1 MRALE
6 FLTVHVIFKLH
17 YNLSIKNHQCG
28 KSAPKRIIIMIYP
41 LFFFHR
47 RITPSRPTLADN
59 NVRIE
64 IVSSIKK
71 KKIVPSQPE
80 DDCGN
85 DQVKKTPKTNLSSE
99 TSKNAKG
106 PIDII
111 SVSGH
116 SLSAMSPA
124 SATSNLSLELEK
136 DATEP

>member
-1 MRALE
+1 M
-6 FLTVHVIFKLH
+6 
-17 YNLSIKNHQCG
+17 
-28 KSAPKRIIIMIYP
+28 
-41 LFFFHR
+41 
-47 RITPSRPTLADN
+47 TPSRRPTLADN

-80 DDCGN
+80 DDIRN
-85 DQVKKTPKTNLSSE
+85 EQVKKTPKTNLISVAS
-99 TSKNAKG
+99 NDAKG

-124 SATSNLSLELEK
+124 STTSNLSLELEK

>member
-1 MRALE
+1 MRN
-6 FLTVHVIFKLH
+6 LH
-17 YNLSIKNHQCG
+17 RRFDRYYIIYGGDFAKICDLLRLYEL
-28 KSAPKRIIIMIYP
+28 KSFTNYI
-41 LFFFHR
+41 FFHR
-47 RITPSRPTLADN
+47 RMTPSRRPTLADN

-80 DDCGN
+80 DDIRN
-85 DQVKKTPKTNLSSE
+85 EQVKKTPKTNLISVAS
-99 TSKNAKG
+99 NDAKG

-124 SATSNLSLELEK
+124 STTSNLSLELEK

>member
-1 MRALE
+1 M
-6 FLTVHVIFKLH
+6 
-17 YNLSIKNHQCG
+17 
-28 KSAPKRIIIMIYP
+28 
-41 LFFFHR
+41 
-47 RITPSRPTLADN
+47 TPSKLTLANN

-71 KKIVPSQPE
+71 KRVVASQPE
-80 DDCGN
+80 DDCGK
-85 DQVKKTPKTNLSSE
+85 DQVEKTPKTNLNSE
-99 TSKNAKG
+99 ASKNDEG

-124 SATSNLSLELEK
+124 LTTSNLSK

>member
-1 MRALE
+1 M
-6 FLTVHVIFKLH
+6 
-17 YNLSIKNHQCG
+17 
-28 KSAPKRIIIMIYP
+28 
-41 LFFFHR
+41 
-47 RITPSRPTLADN
+47 TPSRRPTLADN

-80 DDCGN
+80 DDIRN
-85 DQVKKTPKTNLSSE
+85 EQVKKTPKTNLISVAS
-99 TSKNAKG
+99 NDAKG

-124 SATSNLSLELEK
+124 SNLSLEHKK